1 MHFEMHCL
9 DNIWNFQTQSNN
21 NNRMIILTLI
31 DQVNITEQCSLF
43 AENSAEVTQLHISIM
58 KIKSQS
64 L

>member
-1 MHFEMHCL
+1 MHFEVLCL
-9 DNIWNFQTQSNN
+9 DNIWNVRTQSNN
-21 NNRMIILTLI
+21 NNLMIILTLI

-43 AENSAEVTQLHISIM
+43 AENFAEVTQLHIYM